1 MVYYLPHFQIHK
13 QDQFGLLEPHQ
24 QTTTELNNLRKWFIC
39 GCLCRWQRKP
49 DYDKTR
55 WRNLD
60 YKNSTADNSWKGV
73 SYTNEKFIAITSDR
87 TNRVL
92 QSSDG
97 INWTDYAA
105 AANTKLWRRVT
116 YSNDIF
122 VGVSNFFGLG
132 GAGKRVMTSGGFL
145 NNDSFNQLKTISVY
159 PNPTNNI
166 LNLTID
172 TNAKVEIYNLLGK
185 VIAIKNINVGN
196 SKIDLSNYPSGMYL
210 LKVINKNNQTKTIK
224 IAKQ

>member
-1 MVYYLPHFQIHK
+1 
-13 QDQFGLLEPHQ
+13 
-24 QTTTELNNLRKWFIC
+24 
-39 GCLCRWQRKP
+39 
-49 DYDKTR
+49 
-55 WRNLD
+55 
-60 YKNSTADNSWKGV
+60 
-73 SYTNEKFIAITSDR
+73 
-87 TNRVL
+87 
-92 QSSDG
+92 
-97 INWTDYAA
+97 
-105 AANTKLWRRVT
+105 
-116 YSNDIF
+116 
-122 VGVSNFFGLG
+122 
-132 GAGKRVMTSGGFL
+132 MTSGSFL

>member
-1 MVYYLPHFQIHK
+1 
-13 QDQFGLLEPHQ
+13 
-24 QTTTELNNLRKWFIC
+24 
-39 GCLCRWQRKP
+39 
-49 DYDKTR
+49 
-55 WRNLD
+55 
-60 YKNSTADNSWKGV
+60 
-73 SYTNEKFIAITSDR
+73 
-87 TNRVL
+87 
-92 QSSDG
+92 
-97 INWTDYAA
+97 
-105 AANTKLWRRVT
+105 
-116 YSNDIF
+116 
-122 VGVSNFFGLG
+122 
-132 GAGKRVMTSGGFL
+132 MTSGSFL

-210 LKVINKNNQTKTIK
+210 LKVTNENNQTKTIK